1 MYGSL
6 KRFAVAALLGAGL
19 TGCSDFLS
27 GPSVSQDPNNPTTD
41 VASVDNL
48 FVGVQ
53 STQFATFAMS
63 TLTMTVCGYMQQCKG
78 GSGTG
83 RFVEAQLNQY
93 QMTPQTFPAQWD
105 QAYGTGGLRD
115 LRLARQKLEARSVR
129 DPLYEGIAKVWEAII
144 VSHAADVWGDIPY
157 SEAVRD
163 DVPQPKLDNQLTIYN
178 SLLTLLDEALG
189 QIADPSG
196 VGPGPADLVYGGN
209 ATAWTALA
217 HTLKARIYLHT
228 VRANCSTLSGCPVYT
243 NVITEASQ
251 GLPVDG
257 SLDFSA
263 VVSGA
268 STLEQNYWFQ
278 FYTVSGF
285 GNDLRA
291 GDFIVNLMA
300 GPSTVPPNPAGRN
313 DPRFTQYFARPEE
326 CGFAASSFASFGYMI
341 GSCRASTN
349 QRWITG
355 DENALMLAEA
365 YFNTGQTALA
375 ANQLNAVRAKY
386 STSSNPLPPIASPTL
401 QDIMLEKY
409 VALFQT
415 LEVWSDWK
423 RTCIPALTP
432 TGNQGPVPGIPRRA
446 FYGQQEFDNNR
457 NIPSASDQVGSGGV
471 QTDGTPVNLPGFR
484 NKNDPPP
491 PQGCA

>member
-41 VASVDNL
+41 VASADNL

-78 GSGTG
+78 GEGTG

-93 QMTPQTFPAQWD
+93 QMTPQTFPTQWD

-115 LRLARQKLEARSVR
+115 LRLVRQKLQARTVR
-129 DPLYEGIAKVWEAII
+129 DPLYEGIVKVWEAII
-144 VSHAADVWGDIPY
+144 VSHTADVWGDIPY

-178 SLLTLLDEALG
+178 SLLTLLDQALG
-189 QIADPSG
+189 QIADRSG
-196 VGPGPADLVYGGN
+196 VGPGAADLVYGGN
-209 ATAWTALA
+209 AAAWTKLA

-228 VRANCSTLSGCPVYT
+228 VRAKCSSLSGCPVYT
-243 NVITEASQ
+243 NVITEATQ

-257 SLDFSA
+257 SLDFNA

-285 GNDLRA
+285 GNDLR
-291 GDFIVNLMA
+291 GGNFLVSLMQ
-300 GPSTVPPNPAGRN
+300 SRS

-375 ANQLNAVRAKY
+375 ADRLNAVRTKY
-386 STSSNPLPPIASPTL
+386 GLAPKPSPTL
-401 QDIMLEKY
+401 ADIMEEKY

-423 RTCIPALTP
+423 RTCFPVLTP

-471 QTDGTPVNLPGFR
+471 QTDGTPVNLPRFR

-491 PQGCA
+491 PRGCA